1 MYKIIYSILLVTI
14 SLAGIGQRYQPDKE
28 EEIDSLR
35 KLMPGAEIERQ
46 IDIMNRL
53 AAMYAPVNFDSS
65 TFYSAG
71 AMRLATIQNYYF
83 GVGCS
88 RLYTGNAYYYKMDF
102 KNALIS
108 YLSAQTIFE
117 EGDHFR
123 EMGELN
129 VMMGHINFFIMRND
143 MALSFYNKALN
154 YFKEAGEERSRGDA
168 LYGINMI
175 YWRDGPVDS
184 GLAAGRRYLEYATG
198 AHDRFREATALINIG
213 MTFKDSCYPADSSL
227 KYHNEALKIAQVMG
241 YDILASIIY
250 YNLGFYYAFDKQFS
264 DDRERMEKARYNLD
278 MAARSASSAKYN
290 LILSLV
296 CQAIADINQN
306 EGNYDLAESYLY
318 QADSIL
324 QMCIRFP
331 YEQPVTANFYSFGR
345 IFDSYLI
352 ARTKTD
358 INRSRFELAKNKGR
372 FEDALRYQQVYFKS
386 EDTLQAEQ

>member
-28 EEIDSLR
+28 EEIDSLC

-250 YNLGFYYAFDKQFS
+250 YNLGFYYAFD
-264 DDRERMEKARYNLD
+264 NL
-278 MAARSASSAKYN
+278 S
-290 LILSLV
+290 
-296 CQAIADINQN
+296 
-306 EGNYDLAESYLY
+306 
-318 QADSIL
+318 
-324 QMCIRFP
+324 
-331 YEQPVTANFYSFGR
+331 
-345 IFDSYLI
+345 
-352 ARTKTD
+352 
-358 INRSRFELAKNKGR
+358 
-372 FEDALRYQQVYFKS
+372 
-386 EDTLQAEQ
+386 